1 MTSPVTPRGCL
12 AALAC
17 VVLGACAS
25 RERRGGAFPDL
36 DVAPVRADR
45 PLEAGSW
52 AVMPPLGVV
61 LVKAVEP
68 HPDGDTYV
76 VVNEGHTMNV
86 PVARAAGLGMRPLVS
101 AAGARQVL
109 ALLDRGVEVP
119 VARLYDKE
127 RTAKW
132 LEAMRVGTIRGVAE
146 TFAALCEV
154 RSERRLVT
162 VEQGLFHAAKTWL
175 VAELGAARSLPP
187 DDVEVGLM
195 ALCD

>member
-1 MTSPVTPRGCL
+1 MTTPVTPRGCL

-17 VVLGACAS
+17 LAVAGCAS
-25 RERRGGAFPDL
+25 QGRGAEAYPDL
-36 DVAPVRADR
+36 DVPPVRADR
-45 PLEAGSW
+45 PLEAGSY

-61 LVKAVEP
+61 LVKAVES
-68 HPDGDTYV
+68 HPDGNTYV
-76 VVNEGHTMNV
+76 VVNEGQVMNV
-86 PVARAAGLGMRPLVS
+86 PVARASGLGMRPLVS

-109 ALLDRGVEVP
+109 ALLDRGVDVP

-132 LEAMRVGTIRGVAE
+132 LEAMRIGSIRGVAE

-162 VEQGLFHAAKTWL
+162 VEQGLFHAARTWL

-187 DDVEVGLM
+187 DDVESGLM

>member
-1 MTSPVTPRGCL
+1 M
-12 AALAC
+12 
-17 VVLGACAS
+17 
-25 RERRGGAFPDL
+25 
-36 DVAPVRADR
+36 
-45 PLEAGSW
+45 
-52 AVMPPLGVV
+52 
-61 LVKAVEP
+61 
-68 HPDGDTYV
+68 
-76 VVNEGHTMNV
+76 NEGQVMNV
-86 PVARAAGLGMRPLVS
+86 PVTRAAGLGMRPLVS
-101 AAGARQVL
+101 AVGARQVL
-109 ALLDRGVEVP
+109 ALLDRGVDVP

-132 LEAMRVGTIRGVAE
+132 LEAMRIGTIRGVAE

-187 DDVEVGLM
+187 DDVEAGLM